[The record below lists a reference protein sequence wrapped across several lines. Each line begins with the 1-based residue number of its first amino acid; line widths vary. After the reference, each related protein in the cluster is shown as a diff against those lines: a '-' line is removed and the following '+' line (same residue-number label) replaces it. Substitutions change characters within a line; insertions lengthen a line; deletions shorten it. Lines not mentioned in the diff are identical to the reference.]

1 MTDTQQPR
9 EVVAE
14 DFAAV
19 NSGSYAGEEWQ
30 ARVDLAAMYRL
41 SAHFGYDDTI
51 WNHITMRV
59 PGSEHDF
66 FLNKFGLLYN
76 EVTASNLI
84 KIDAEG
90 NVLEGPADVN
100 TAGFVIHGAIHN
112 DFPQWKVVFHAHVP
126 EALAVTALKDGF
138 QHLVQDTSMLY
149 GDIGYHDWEGL
160 SLTLEERE
168 RLAANM
174 EGKRALIMRNHGFL
188 TVGETA
194 GEAFMVM
201 HYLIRGCRALLAAAG
216 SGLEL
221 DPGPKEIWEL
231 SKRQY
236 DHFPLGLHEWPALMR
251 LCEKLDPGFKQ

>member
-59 PGSEHDF
+59 PGSDHDF

-90 NVLEGPADVN
+90 NVLE
-100 TAGFVIHGAIHN
+100 
-112 DFPQWKVVFHAHVP
+112 
-126 EALAVTALKDGF
+126 
-138 QHLVQDTSMLY
+138 
-149 GDIGYHDWEGL
+149 L
-160 SLTLEERE
+160 SL
-168 RLAANM
+168 
-174 EGKRALIMRNHGFL
+174 IH
-188 TVGETA
+188 
-194 GEAFMVM
+194 
-201 HYLIRGCRALLAAAG
+201 I
-216 SGLEL
+216 
-221 DPGPKEIWEL
+221 
-231 SKRQY
+231 
-236 DHFPLGLHEWPALMR
+236 
-251 LCEKLDPGFKQ
+251 